1 MPKDGVRSTYSQA
14 PCQILMCDRA
24 GIMSSGTAFFYEC
37 EGRRFLV
44 TNWHNVSG
52 RDVFTKQKIDPAG
65 RVPQFLFVKA
75 AQFMRPEITGNTDF
89 AMIGQRV
96 EIYCDS
102 EAMLD
107 PIWLEHPDLG
117 SDCDAVAIELAK
129 PELEPP
135 FMHTP
140 VNRISAIP
148 IPVRPGQPAFIIGYP
163 SSLSTGFGLPIW
175 KSGYIASEPH
185 YPVTLQGKLSKH
197 GGLEGGRQ
205 LPAFFIDS
213 QTRKGMSGSP
223 VFASYTGRWST
234 TDPYE
239 ELDVEDPGFWE
250 RADVALNETR
260 MEFVGVYSGRAS
272 GLAEDAALGLCW
284 RQDVVEAICRSRMPG
299 KTP

>member
-1 MPKDGVRSTYSQA
+1 M
-14 PCQILMCDRA
+14 L
-24 GIMSSGTAFFYEC
+24 
-37 EGRRFLV
+37 
-44 TNWHNVSG
+44 
-52 RDVFTKQKIDPAG
+52 
-65 RVPQFLFVKA
+65 
-75 AQFMRPEITGNTDF
+75 
-89 AMIGQRV
+89 GQRI
-96 EIYCDS
+96 EIYEDC

-107 PIWLEHPDLG
+107 PVWLEHPEFG
-117 SDCDAVAIELAK
+117 PDCDAIAIPLAK
-129 PELEPP
+129 PDDEPA

-140 VNRISAIP
+140 VNRIGAIP
-148 IPVRPGQPAFIIGYP
+148 IPVKPGQLAFIIGYP
-163 SSLSTGFGLPIW
+163 SALSTGFGLPIW

-185 YPVTLQGKLSKH
+185 YPVTLDGKLAVN

-223 VFASYTGRWST
+223 VFASYTGRWSM

-239 ELDVEDPGFWE
+239 ALDIDDPGFWD

-260 MEFVGVYSGRAS
+260 MEFVGIYSGRAG

-284 RQDVVEAICRSRMPG
+284 RVDVIEAICRSRVSG